1 MMRSLWTGASGMT
14 AQQLNIDV
22 ISNNISNVNTAGY
35 KRERAEFQTLLYQTL
50 EKPEPAA
57 EDTGLVTPMPMQVGH
72 GVKIAAINRDYGTGS
87 FQRTENSFDFALNGQ
102 GFFSVMKDEEI
113 VYTKDGSFKTSV
125 TPDDD
130 ENLYLVTTDGY
141 PVLDTNGE
149 TITFPADAVITVDQ
163 LGNFYQITADGD
175 LPLDIQFQITQ
186 FPNANGLETLGQN
199 LYAQTIAS
207 GEPVSESEEDIPNRT
222 TVSQGFIE
230 MSNVQVADEM
240 VKLIVA
246 QRAYELNSKSITTS
260 DEMLQTANNLK
271 R

>member
-14 AQQLNIDV
+14 TQQLNIDV

-50 EKPEPAA
+50 EKPTQASEQSALIKPN
-57 EDTGLVTPMPMQVGH
+57 PMQIGH
-72 GVKIAAINRDYGTGS
+72 GVKTAAIHRDYQGGS
-87 FQRTENSFDFALNGQ
+87 FQRTENTFDFALKGT
-102 GFFSVMKDEEI
+102 GFFTIEKDGEQ
-113 VYTKDGSFKTSV
+113 VFTKDGSFKTSV
-125 TPDDD
+125 SQDD

-141 PVLDTNGE
+141 PVLDTGGNP
-149 TITFPADAVITVDQ
+149 INFPSESVITVDAM
-163 LGNFYQITADGD
+163 GNFYRVTENGD
-175 LPLDIQFQITQ
+175 EELGIQFSLSQ
-186 FPNANGLETLGQN
+186 FTNANGLETIGQN
-199 LYAQTIAS
+199 LYRPTIAS
-207 GEPVSESEEDIPNRT
+207 GEPIYEFENDVQNRT
-222 TVSQGFIE
+222 AVSQGFIE

>member
-57 EDTGLVTPMPMQVGH
+57 ENGLVKPMPMQVGH
-72 GVKIAAINRDYGTGS
+72 GVKTAAINRDYGTGS

-102 GFFSVMKDEEI
+102 GFFTVMKDDEI
-113 VYTKDGSFKTSV
+113 AYTKDGSFKTSV
-125 TPDDD
+125 SADDG

-149 TITFPADAVITVDQ
+149 TISFPADAVITVDQ
-163 LGNFYQITADGD
+163 LGNFYQVTSDGN
-175 LPLDIQFQITQ
+175 LPLDIQFQINQ
-186 FPNANGLETLGQN
+186 FPNANGLETVGQN
-199 LYAQTIAS
+199 LYLQTIAS
-207 GEPVSESEEDIPNRT
+207 GEPLMEAEDEVGDRT

>member
-22 ISNNISNVNTAGY
+22 ISNNISNVNTTGY

-50 EKPEPAA
+50 GKPTQAGENSTLTTPA
-57 EDTGLVTPMPMQVGH
+57 PMQVGH
-72 GVKIAAINRDYGTGS
+72 GVRSAAISRDYQGGS
-87 FQRTENSFDFALNGQ
+87 MQNTENTFDFALNGT
-102 GFFSVMKDEEI
+102 GFFTIQKDDGI
-113 VYTKDGSFKTSV
+113 AYTRDGSFKTSV
-125 TPDDD
+125 DTED
-130 ENLYLVTTDGY
+130 EELHLVTTDGY

-149 TITFPADAVITVDQ
+149 PIIFGAAYEITVDQ
-163 LGNFYQITADGD
+163 MGNFFAVTQEGNET
-175 LPLDIQFQITQ
+175 LDIQMQLTQ
-186 FPNANGLETLGQN
+186 FTNPNGLETIGQN
-199 LYAQTIAS
+199 LYKETIAS
-207 GEPVSESEEDIPNRT
+207 GAPINESEGEVQNRT
-222 TVSQGFIE
+222 SVHQGFTE
-230 MSNVQVADEM
+230 MSNVAVADEM